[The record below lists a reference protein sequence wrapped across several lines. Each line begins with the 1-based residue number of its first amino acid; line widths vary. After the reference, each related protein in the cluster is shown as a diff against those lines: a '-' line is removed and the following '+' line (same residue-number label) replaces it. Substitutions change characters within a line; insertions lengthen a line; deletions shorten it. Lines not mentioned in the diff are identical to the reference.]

1 MFEFIIVIFIIYI
14 VFKKS
19 VQSQSIASAKLNAL
33 FKAQNFHSITK
44 DLSIPGITL
53 TSASSHGENY
63 LLAQKNNMVQ
73 FSTMDIDNIYE
84 KAQKLHIHN
93 IVVLT
98 PSHTSFS
105 NHLLE
110 KIKNYDI
117 KILDDNK
124 INSLIASSNSTS
136 VLSTSDTS
144 DDKCKIDSNSF
155 EPIYEP
161 TSFWKK
167 FFTKPDRL

>member
-44 DLSIPGITL
+44 DLSIPGLLII
-53 TSASSHGENY
+53 SSSSHGENY

-117 KILDDNK
+117 KIWDDNK

-167 FFTKPDRL
+167 FFTEPDRL

>member
-1 MFEFIIVIFIIYI
+1 MFNFIIAIFIIYI
-14 VFKKS
+14 IFKKI
-19 VQSQSIASAKLNAL
+19 SQNQTISSYKLNAL
-33 FKAQNFHSITK
+33 FKSQNFHSISR
-44 DLSIPGITL
+44 DLSIPGLLII
-53 TSASSHGENY
+53 SASSHRENY

-117 KILDDNK
+117 KIWDDNK